1 MDTFR
6 NHRRDRVVLGGRAT
20 GGFTII
26 ELLLV
31 LTLIGVLVGIALP
44 TYRAHKER
52 VKVAD
57 AIADLGGI
65 SARVKLYWEDAR
77 AYPDSLA
84 ELGLDT
90 MRDPWGN
97 PYRYLNL
104 QTANSNAF
112 ARKNRA
118 LVPINTD
125 FDLYSMGPD
134 GRSVSP
140 LTAAASQ
147 DDIVRA
153 NDGRYLGRAADY

>member
-1 MDTFR
+1 MTASS
-6 NHRRDRVVLGGRAT
+6 LGGGPT

-31 LTLIGVLVGIALP
+31 LTLLGVLIGIALP
-44 TYRAHKER
+44 TYRAHMER
-52 VKVAD
+52 VRVAD
-57 AIADLGGI
+57 AIADLAGI
-65 SARVKLYWEDAR
+65 SARIQLHWTDAR

-84 ELGLDT
+84 QLGLDR

-97 PYRYLNL
+97 PYQYQNL
-104 QTANSNAF
+104 QTMNGNGH
-112 ARKNRA
+112 ARKNRS

-140 LTAAASQ
+140 LTAAVSQ

-153 NDGRYLGRAADY
+153 NDGRYIGRASDY